1 MANQIPLSGAS
12 NAAGGYLLP
21 PEQGEILT
29 NGILLESGALQLAGD
44 RRTTKTRKT
53 QYPIWLG
60 QPTAGPVGEGA
71 KKPPT
76 GAELGQTA
84 INIKKFATYVI
95 FTDEMIEDLQAGD
108 LNVLVDSGVR
118 SAINDSIDA
127 HALGLDSGAAITG
140 VFDSE
145 LTGTTSTVEWVQGSA
160 DGLEKAVSAALGVL
174 EGNGYGNPGQQ
185 AILLGF
191 GFAQKLR
198 DARKAVETTDRVY
211 GDTVR
216 DPLYN
221 RQNAVSTNLNTATEA
236 AGAGKV
242 VGLVA
247 YKPNIHVRVRSD
259 VSVKVS
265 TEATVSDGS
274 TDRNAFEENLTV
286 IRYETRLGV
295 MAHDLNRAV
304 VAIINAA

>member
-29 NGILLESGALQLAGD
+29 NGILMESGALQLAGD
-44 RRTTKTRKT
+44 SRRTSTRKT

-76 GAELGQTA
+76 GAEFGQTA

-108 LNVLVDSGVR
+108 LNTLVDSGVR
-118 SAINDSIDA
+118 KAINDTIDA
-127 HALGLDSGAAITG
+127 HVLGLDSGAAITG
-140 VFDSE
+140 VFDTE
-145 LTGTTSTVEWVQGSA
+145 LTGSTATVEWVQGTA
-160 DGLEKAVSAALGVL
+160 DGLEKAVSAALGTL
-174 EGNGYGNPGQQ
+174 EANGYGDPGNQ
-185 AILLGF
+185 AVLLGF

-198 DARKAVETTDRVY
+198 DARQAVETTVRVY
-211 GDTVR
+211 DGQR
-216 DPLYN
+216 DPLYG
-221 RQNAVSTNLNTATEA
+221 RSNAVSTNLNTATEA

-242 VGLVA
+242 VGVVV
-247 YKPNIHVRVRSD
+247 YKPNLHVRLRTD
-259 VSVKVS
+259 VSVKTS

-286 IRYETRLGV
+286 VRYETRLGFMV
-295 MAHDLNRAV
+295 HDLNRSV
-304 VAIINAA
+304 VEIINAA